1 MLYLLRIL
9 MILLAWPLVIGQ
21 EAQWLPDVALSKARE
36 DLSYSPTTV
45 FAVSS
50 LEGIS
55 RLSCAVGV
63 LVATETCWR
72 LKPRESTGI

>member
-9 MILLAWPLVIGQ
+9 MISLAWALVFGQ
-21 EAQWLPDVALSKARE
+21 EAQWVPDVALSRARK
-36 DLSYSPTTV
+36 DLSYSPTTT

-50 LEGIS
+50 LGEIS

-72 LKPRESTGI
+72 LKPRDSAGI